1 MDYLNCQQLDQAN
14 QLIDDHLTEIVVGQE
29 TVELS
34 AALGRVTAAEIRAT
48 EDLPGYSRS
57 TVDGFAVRSEDSL
70 AQLIRQQLFLR

>member
-34 AALGRVTAAEIRAT
+34 AALGRVTAA
-48 EDLPGYSRS
+48 
-57 TVDGFAVRSEDSL
+57 
-70 AQLIRQQLFLR
+70 